1 MKIYLCILF
10 FSLNQVFANNTISG
24 KGLICNY
31 GSDEDMYEVYLF
43 YEKKYVSKY
52 LFLEKDTY
60 KIRENEKRNYDI
72 TKNYIELK
80 PFKINKKN
88 FNVIDTEFKKIIGNC
103 ETITTHDKAMEFI
116 QELKNKKQINVNKFL
131 GREEI

>member
-10 FSLNQVFANNTISG
+10 FSLNQVFANNTLSG

>member
-72 TKNYIELK
+72 TKNYIEVK

-116 QELKNKKQINVNKFL
+116 QELKNKKQFNVNKFL

>member
-10 FSLNQVFANNTISG
+10 FSLNQVFANNTLSG

-103 ETITTHDKAMEFI
+103 ETITTHDKAMKFI

>member
-52 LFLEKDTY
+52 LFLEKNTY

>member
-1 MKIYLCILF
+1 
-10 FSLNQVFANNTISG
+10 
-24 KGLICNY
+24 
-31 GSDEDMYEVYLF
+31 MYEVYLF

>member
-10 FSLNQVFANNTISG
+10 FSLNQAFANNTISG

-116 QELKNKKQINVNKFL
+116 QELKNKKQFNVNKFL

>member
-116 QELKNKKQINVNKFL
+116 QELRNKKQINVNKFL

>member
-103 ETITTHDKAMEFI
+103 ETITTHDKAIEFI
-116 QELKNKKQINVNKFL
+116 QELRNKKQINVNKFL

>member
-10 FSLNQVFANNTISG
+10 FSLNQVFANNTLSG

-116 QELKNKKQINVNKFL
+116 QELRNKKQINVNKFL

>member
-116 QELKNKKQINVNKFL
+116 QELRNKKQIKVNKFL

>member
-80 PFKINKKN
+80 PFKINKK
-88 FNVIDTEFKKIIGNC
+88 F
-103 ETITTHDKAMEFI
+103 
-116 QELKNKKQINVNKFL
+116 
-131 GREEI
+131 

>member
-43 YEKKYVSKY
+43 YEKKYISKY

>member
-10 FSLNQVFANNTISG
+10 FSLNQVFASNTVSG

-116 QELKNKKQINVNKFL
+116 QELRNKKQINVNKFL

>member
-116 QELKNKKQINVNKFL
+116 QELKNKKQFNVNKFL

>member
-103 ETITTHDKAMEFI
+103 ETTTTHDKAMEFI

>member
-10 FSLNQVFANNTISG
+10 FFINQVFSKSTING

-31 GSDEDMYEVYLF
+31 GSESDIYEAYLF

-60 KIRENEKRNYDI
+60 KIRENEKRSYDNS
-72 TKNYIELK
+72 KNYIEIR
-80 PFKINKKN
+80 PFKIDKKN
-88 FNVIDTEFKKIIGNC
+88 FNVIDTEFEQIIGNC
-103 ETITTHDKAMEFI
+103 RIIKTHKKAMKFM
-116 QELKNKKQINVNKFL
+116 QELRKKRQININELL